1 MNIITT
7 APTRLAIYGFYSDN
21 GGVPAAI
28 EMFNALLAAHYHPSL
43 TSTTC
48 VNGIYSRTLVE
59 LPCNELDTFRTQQIA
74 DEQSWGKPPSYFEFA
89 KLNPRVPV
97 EITVD
102 DYAYMLAVL
111 PPIHGKYCFAM
122 GELYTHNPAGE
133 PVYYWACKRDRRYFC
148 LLGTQQEAEQEFAP
162 TSPAYTTLVQEPK
175 NKRLKR
181 QDNDEACDSR
191 SKKCSGDCQEVKPHS
206 DFYTVF
212 GAGYPDNLSRL
223 CKSCNSIDGQRRQH
237 RRQLKRIGR
246 EAFAARMAQHR
257 TLADALQKILDE
269 SGVIPQPSR
278 QTPSPAAPPTQVG
291 QLCPPILWT
300 KPLTACGP
308 DEDPNLKLHG
318 TVDIQGV
325 SFHAEA
331 FEVSYSTDGE
341 QIGKQDEEET
351 HLGEICNIVQG
362 AADTIT
368 IAGREYVLAI
378 IPAQR

>member
-21 GGVPAAI
+21 GGVPAAF

-102 DYAYMLAVL
+102 DYAYMLGVL

-162 TSPAYTTLVQEPK
+162 TSPAYTTLVQERK

-257 TLADALQKILDE
+257 TLADAMQKILDE